1 MIKQSDEMKS
11 DGEGVGGRI
20 HLDRLAHKG
29 TSIEM
34 TFERRHELREKGSR
48 APGGNV
54 FGLFTKQREAS
65 VMGLGNSRGRRRWDV
80 AVKRET
86 GILPTPLEE
95 AGQGVWDLASRA
107 SENLWGP
114 SGRQTTHLL

>member
-11 DGEGVGGRI
+11 DGEGVGGRN

-34 TFERRHELREKGSR
+34 TFEMRHEQREKGSR
-48 APGGNV
+48 VPGGNV

-65 VMGLGNSRGRRRWDV
+65 VMGLEKSRGRRGWDV
-80 AVKRET
+80 A
-86 GILPTPLEE
+86 G
-95 AGQGVWDLASRA
+95 
-107 SENLWGP
+107 N
-114 SGRQTTHLL
+114 RQIGLHPMLL